1 MTDNYLK
8 VLKAD
13 PRPWLLEEDN
23 PSVRYIAL
31 TELTGKSLK
40 NPSVKKARRDIM
52 KTGPVPTILF
62 KQADGGYWDT
72 AEDFYVRA
80 KYRGTVWQLLILAKL
95 AADTDDLQVKQA
107 GEFILE
113 WSQDRESGGFA
124 YRGNGKG
131 GLHTA
136 VLPCLT
142 GNMLYSLIRLGF
154 FDDQRVQ
161 LGLKWIEKYFRA
173 DDGENKPPAIWPYD
187 RFEQCWGSHTCHMG
201 LVKILKAISEIPEE
215 RRTPALRQVA
225 ATGAEHLLKHH
236 LYKKSHDL
244 SSVAKPAWI
253 EFGFPLMWNT
263 DALEMLGILTKLG
276 YRDQRM
282 HDAVELVISKQDAQ
296 GCWKLETTYNG
307 RFQVNIERKGKP
319 SKWITLNALRVLKG
333 FFG

>member
-1 MTDNYLK
+1 MTENYLK
-8 VLKAD
+8 ILNSD
-13 PRPWLLEEDN
+13 PRPWLLEDNN
-23 PSVRYIAL
+23 PSVRYLAL
-31 TELTGKSLK
+31 TGLMGKSVK
-40 NPSVKKARRDIM
+40 HPSVKKAKRDIM

-95 AADTDDLQVKQA
+95 FADADDLQVRRA
-107 GEFILE
+107 GEFVLE

-142 GNMLYSLIRLGF
+142 GNMLFSLVRLGF
-154 FDDQRVQ
+154 LDDPRIKR
-161 LGLKWIEKYFRA
+161 GLNWIGKNFRA
-173 DDGENKPPAIWPYD
+173 DDGDNQPPDIWPYE
-187 RFEQCWGSHTCHMG
+187 RFEQCWGKHTCHMG
-201 LVKILKAISEIPEE
+201 LVKMLKAITEVPEYK
-215 RRTPALRQVA
+215 RTPELRQAV

-244 SSVAKPAWI
+244 SSIAKPAWLQ
-253 EFGFPLMWNT
+253 FGFPLMWNT
-263 DALEMLGILTKLG
+263 DILEMLSILTRLG
-276 YRDQRM
+276 YHDQRM
-282 HDAVELVISKQDAQ
+282 HDAVDLVISKQDAQ
-296 GCWKLETTYNG
+296 GKWKLETTFNG
-307 RFQVNIERKGKP
+307 RFQVNIESKGKP
-319 SKWITLNALRVLKG
+319 SKWVTLHALRVLKE